1 MFENPPKKCRAF
13 MASQLIYFF
22 SWTMKYTSPLLK
34 KFISINDTP
43 ENIAKNLILK
53 TCEIEEVHHRTI
65 AETIVI
71 WYVKSCEQHPDADKL
86 KVCIVDCGQK
96 WEYQIICGGS
106 NVAAWLYVPVALPG
120 TVFEKAGITIEPRKM
135 RGIISNGMICSK
147 EEIWI
152 LEDLEKHS
160 IWSLTEDLEDISDA
174 DLWTAL
180 SAKFP
185 RLENRVMEVDN
196 KSLTNRPDLTGHF
209 GAATELNAIYGNTKW
224 AITFNKIKE
233 YYGQCTPT
241 HIMQILE
248 NSTKPERKVAG
259 ESDGLNAYL
268 LLHLKNIEVQQAS
281 FFTRLQML
289 DLWSNPISNWVDFSN
304 LFMNISGQPIHFFDA
319 EKVDG
324 DIIVRNAKDGEK
336 FTDLFETQHILKATD
351 VVIADTKKI
360 LALAGVVWWLESW
373 ITESTKNIL
382 VEIANFDPVAVRKT
396 WTRLS
401 LRTDAELR
409 FEKNINPRYTLF
421 CLILFLDE
429 LNYYK
434 KDLGTF
440 DIGWLSYVISDKLKA
455 QSSKQIEVDM
465 KVMEQFIFGKKIKW
479 FDKTTEE
486 ILTGLWFTGKFSAQN
501 LTLTMPLWRGPDD
514 LNIPEDIYEE
524 VARIYGYDQIE
535 NLPLLGDTTYVP
547 YTDYVAI
554 QRKLEDVLVRTIGCN
569 QTETYPRISEKTLKE
584 LGRNKDHMYM
594 LQNPVNPEAPYM
606 RDDMVYGLLAHTAKN
621 SKFFDTCKIFD
632 IGKIWKKDGVVKKDS
647 KFASDFVNEQTEL
660 WVMLYEK
667 SIDQWNKDPILEAK
681 KIVHVIA
688 KELELEKITFE
699 KPDVSRF
706 RLHPKKQ
713 ALIKIGELVI
723 WFVGALHPSILQN
736 NKIGEISGVVYLSL
750 NITTIIE
757 HSKKTSE
764 HIYTYESLQD
774 QIIRRDLCFV
784 VESSNSFDAVITAV
798 KNLSEVKEVEVFD
811 VYAGKNLGE
820 DKKSVS
826 IKIKMVGDP
835 VAANGTGWTMT
846 TEQINDIMNKAIKAA
861 EGAGGTLRA

>member
-1 MFENPPKKCRAF
+1 
-13 MASQLIYFF
+13 
-22 SWTMKYTSPLLK
+22 MKYTSPLLK

-65 AETIVI
+65 AKTIVI
-71 WYVKSCEQHPDADKL
+71 WYVKSCEQHPDAEKL
-86 KVCIVDCGQK
+86 KVCIVDCGPK
-96 WEYQIICGGS
+96 WEYQIICGWS

-135 RGIISNGMICSK
+135 RGIVSNGMICSK
-147 EEIWI
+147 EEVGI
-152 LEDLEKHS
+152 LEDMEKHS
-160 IWSLTEDLEDISDA
+160 IWALTEDLEDISDA

-185 RLENRVMEVDN
+185 RLESRVMEVDN

-209 GAATELNAIYGNTKW
+209 GAATELNAIYSVVEGWKSKTEGQK
-224 AITFNKIKE
+224 ISFNKIKE
-233 YYGQCTPT
+233 YYEQCTPQ

-248 NSTKPERKVAG
+248 NSTTPERKVIG
-259 ESDGLNAYL
+259 ESDGLNSYL
-268 LLHLKNIEVQQAS
+268 LLHLKNIEVQQTS

-289 DLWSNPISNWVDFSN
+289 DLWANPINNWVDFSN

-324 DIIVRNAKDGEK
+324 DIIVRNAKDGEQ
-336 FTDLFETQHILKATD
+336 FTDLFETQHILKAAD
-351 VVIADTKKI
+351 VVIADKKKI
-360 LALAGVVWWLESW
+360 LALAGVVWGLESW

-429 LNYYK
+429 LHYYK
-434 KDLGTF
+434 KDLGNF
-440 DIGWLSYVISDKLKA
+440 EIGWLSYFINDQLKT
-455 QSSKQIEVDM
+455 QNSKQIDIDI
-465 KVMEQFIFGKKIKW
+465 KVMEQFILGQKAKG

-486 ILTGLWFTGKFSAQN
+486 ILKGLWFTWKNNGNIELLKDEKMSIVC
-501 LTLTMPLWRGPDD
+501 PLRRGPDD

-535 NLPLLGDTTYVP
+535 NLPLLGDTSYVP

-632 IGKIWKKDGVVKKDS
+632 IGKIWRKDGAVKKDS

-660 WVMLYEK
+660 WVMLYQK
-667 SIDQWNKDPILEAK
+667 NIDQWNKDPILEAK
-681 KIVHVIA
+681 KIVQVIA
-688 KELELEKITFE
+688 KELELGKITFE

-713 ALIKIGELVI
+713 ALIKIGDLVI
-723 WFVGALHPSILQN
+723 GFVGSLHPLILQS

-750 NITTIIE
+750 NVTTIIE
-757 HSKKTSE
+757 HTKKTSE

-784 VESSNSFDAVITAV
+784 VESTNSFDAIITAV
-798 KNLSEVKEVEVFD
+798 KHVAEIKEVEVFD

-826 IKIKMVGDP
+826 IKIKMVGD
-835 VAANGTGWTMT
+835 WTMT
-846 TEQINDIMNKAIKAA
+846 TEQINDVMNKAIKAA

>member
-1 MFENPPKKCRAF
+1 
-13 MASQLIYFF
+13 
-22 SWTMKYTSPLLK
+22 MKYTSPLLK

-71 WYVKSCEQHPDADKL
+71 WYVKSCEQHPDAEKL
-86 KVCIVDCGQK
+86 KVCMVDCGKQ

-106 NVAAWLYVPVALPG
+106 NVAAGLYVPVALPG

-135 RGIISNGMICSK
+135 RGIVSNGMICSK
-147 EEIWI
+147 EELWI

-174 DLWTAL
+174 DVWTAL

-185 RLENRVMEVDN
+185 RLESRVMEVDN

-209 GAATELNAIYGNTKW
+209 GAATELNAIYSVVEGWKSKTEGQK
-224 AITFNKIKE
+224 ISFNKIKE
-233 YYGQCTPT
+233 YYEQCTPQ

-248 NSTKPERKVAG
+248 NSTKPERKVIG
-259 ESDGLNAYL
+259 ESDGLNSYL
-268 LLHLKNIEVQQAS
+268 LLHLKNIEVQQTS

-289 DLWSNPISNWVDFSN
+289 DLWSNPINNWVDFSN

-336 FTDLFETQHILKATD
+336 FTDLFETQHILKAAD
-351 VVIADTKKI
+351 VVIADKKKI
-360 LALAGVVWWLESW
+360 LALAGVVWGLESW

-434 KDLGTF
+434 KDLGNF
-440 DIGWLSYVISDKLKA
+440 EIGWLSYFINDQLKT
-455 QSSKQIEVDM
+455 QNSKQIDIDI
-465 KVMEQFIFGKKIKW
+465 KVMEQFILGQKAKG

-486 ILTGLWFTGKFSAQN
+486 ILKGLWFTWVGGLKLEIEN
-501 LTLTMPLWRGPDD
+501 WKLHVVCPLRRGPDD

-535 NLPLLGDTTYVP
+535 NLPLLGDTSYVP

-632 IGKIWKKDGVVKKDS
+632 IGKIWRKDGAVKKDS
-647 KFASDFVNEQTEL
+647 PFASDFVNEQTEL
-660 WVMLYEK
+660 WVMLYQK
-667 SIDQWNKDPILEAK
+667 NIDQWNKDPILEAK
-681 KIVHVIA
+681 KIVQVIA
-688 KELELEKITFE
+688 KELELGKITFE

-713 ALIKIGELVI
+713 ALIKIGDLVI
-723 WFVGALHPSILQN
+723 GFVGSLHPLILQS
-736 NKIGEISGVVYLSL
+736 NKIGEISGVGYLSL

-757 HSKKTSE
+757 HTKKTSE

-784 VESSNSFDAVITAV
+784 VESTNSFDAIITAV
-798 KNLSEVKEVEVFD
+798 KHVAEIKEVEVFD

-826 IKIKMVGDP
+826 IKIKMVGD
-835 VAANGTGWTMT
+835 WTMT
-846 TEQINDIMNKAIKAA
+846 TEQINDVMNKAIKAA